1 MLYIRRQV
9 IAVTVLVSIPPLSRT
24 MAQSVA
30 PATVV
35 ADAKMREAA
44 INTVLAFRTDLH
56 GDSVKIA
63 RCRLASGPS
72 DSVEK
77 WILPG
82 MRGSLV
88 APFKTET
95 GPMACSVMVF
105 QRQGTKVLWLDSIV
119 EVRRTGGIPLG
130 PMPGLSFEISFQWLR
145 GTDYRRFE
153 QYELRPLN
161 GAGTEW
167 RVIRYELTGEEW
179 MDSFG
184 GASRPP

>member
-1 MLYIRRQV
+1 
-9 IAVTVLVSIPPLSRT
+9 
-24 MAQSVA
+24 
-30 PATVV
+30 
-35 ADAKMREAA
+35 MREAA
-44 INTVLAFRTDLH
+44 INTVLAFRPDLH
-56 GDSVKIA
+56 GDSIKIA

-77 WILPG
+77 WILPA
-82 MRGSLV
+82 MRAFLV

-105 QRQGTKVLWLDSIV
+105 QRQDTKVLWLDSIV

-130 PMPGLSFEISFQWLR
+130 PIPGLTFEISFQWLR

-153 QYELRPLN
+153 EYELRPLN

-167 RVIRYELTGEEW
+167 RVVRYEFTGEEW
-179 MDSFG
+179 MEPWG
-184 GASRPP
+184 GAVSAPSKH